1 MNRQEIEQ
9 AMDELAPEY
18 YDTHDPEIPEEIFEL
33 ARQLLL
39 IRLFQHATK
48 YSVGACRVRLFLET
62 CANFSVSSPAK
73 RPVSSI

>member
-1 MNRQEIEQ
+1 MGCFLVNS
-9 AMDELAPEY
+9 
-18 YDTHDPEIPEEIFEL
+18 TSH
-33 ARQLLL
+33 LLL

-73 RPVSSI
+73 RPVSNIWPPVAGPMASRVGAAGTSAHMP